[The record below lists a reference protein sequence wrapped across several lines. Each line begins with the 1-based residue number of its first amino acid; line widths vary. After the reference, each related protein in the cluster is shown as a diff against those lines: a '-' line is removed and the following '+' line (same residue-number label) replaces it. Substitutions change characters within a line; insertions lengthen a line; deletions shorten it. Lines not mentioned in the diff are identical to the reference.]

1 MKAAICTKKGY
12 SKKDARTAMN
22 ARLYGSHRNRP
33 DGLRIYEC
41 DVCAQW
47 HITHKRGEGMKS

>member
-1 MKAAICTKKGY
+1 MNAMTCNKKGY
-12 SKKDARTAMN
+12 SKKDARTAVN
-22 ARLYGSHRNRP
+22 KRLSDRGHNRP

-41 DVCAQW
+41 EACGHW